1 MKKYGINKVHYS
13 LATLKDKL
21 EITLKFNLLVD
32 SNSQFM
38 AYVDSIPNLKGG
50 ADLAKAL
57 EDSPSMFTEENGG
70 RPTAKKI
77 LVVVIDSK
85 SDSSENDI
93 EDAVSLVEDTGIR
106 VIPVGLD
113 QADKTELQ
121 TLTLVEE
128 DVLTP
133 SKDETPEDIAKDI
146 MDRALN
152 GERMICRMMIN
163 NFSACLCQVVTC
175 ALLAFTLFSAES
187 RCRNHYSRQ
196 ILNLKSSVGMFN
208 FWSFLSYLLVL
219 CL

>member
-21 EITLKFNLLVD
+21 EIAMKFNLLVG

-85 SDSSENDI
+85 SDSGENDI

-121 TLTLVEE
+121 SLTLVEE

-133 SKDETPEDIAKDI
+133 SKDETAEDIAKDI

-152 GERMICRMMIN
+152 GERMIRRMMMN
-163 NFSACLCQVVTC
+163 NFIACLCQVATC
-175 ALLAFTLFSAES
+175 VLLAFNSLF
-187 RCRNHYSRQ
+187 
-196 ILNLKSSVGMFN
+196 
-208 FWSFLSYLLVL
+208 
-219 CL
+219 